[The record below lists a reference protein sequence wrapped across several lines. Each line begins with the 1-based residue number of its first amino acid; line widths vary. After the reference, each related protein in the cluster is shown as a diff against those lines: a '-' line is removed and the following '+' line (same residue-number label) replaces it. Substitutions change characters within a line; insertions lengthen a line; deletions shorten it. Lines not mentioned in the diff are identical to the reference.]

1 MSVKECKNDQQK
13 YNKDEALAKINT
25 LISNFYERVG
35 REDMIEI
42 DTERSELVE
51 DIEDILNNT
60 DISTKHIIIETLEL
74 EKELKKNSFV
84 RKNLI

>member
-1 MSVKECKNDQQK
+1 
-13 YNKDEALAKINT
+13 
-25 LISNFYERVG
+25 
-35 REDMIEI
+35 MIEI

>member
-1 MSVKECKNDQQK
+1 MTNKK
-13 YNKDEALAKINT
+13 YNKDEALAKIKA

-74 EKELKKNSFV
+74 EKELKK
-84 RKNLI
+84 KQLCPKKI

>member
-1 MSVKECKNDQQK
+1 
-13 YNKDEALAKINT
+13 
-25 LISNFYERVG
+25 
-35 REDMIEI
+35 MIEI

-74 EKELKKNSFV
+74 EKELKKKQLCPKKFNIKSLRFLNESLFFLLFFKV
-84 RKNLI
+84 LGIN

>member
-1 MSVKECKNDQQK
+1 MTNKK
-13 YNKDEALAKINT
+13 YNKDEALAKMKA

-35 REDMIEI
+35 REDMIEM
-42 DTERSELVE
+42 DMERSELVE

-74 EKELKKNSFV
+74 EKELKKKTALSE
-84 RKNLI
+84 KNLI